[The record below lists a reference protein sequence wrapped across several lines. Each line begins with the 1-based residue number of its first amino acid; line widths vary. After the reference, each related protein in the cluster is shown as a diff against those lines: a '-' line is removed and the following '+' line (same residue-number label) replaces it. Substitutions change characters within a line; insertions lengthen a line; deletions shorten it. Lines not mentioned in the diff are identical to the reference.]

1 MRRFILT
8 FLGVGLLLFGLVYLP
23 PIRDHLIAPFTDSL
37 TVIAGWLITTLG
49 GQAWVSGNVLT
60 IPGFSVRIL
69 DLCNGVEATLLLWA
83 VLLAYPAPWGYRLRG
98 LLLGF
103 LGVQALNM
111 VRIISLTYLGV
122 WKPEWFHWV
131 HWYVWDALI
140 MLDVLLIF
148 LLWLR
153 RLPPPTDEPHAAAT

>member
-1 MRRFILT
+1 MRRFLLT
-8 FLGVGLLLFGLVYLP
+8 FIGVGLFLFALSYLP
-23 PIRDHLIAPFTDSL
+23 PVRNHLIAPFTDGL
-37 TVIAGWLITTLG
+37 TIIAGGLITAFG
-49 GQAWVSGNVLT
+49 GQAWVQGNVLT

-83 VLLAYPAPWGYRLRG
+83 VLLAYPAPWRYRLAG
-98 LLLGF
+98 LLIGF
-103 LGVQALNM
+103 VGVQALNLL
-111 VRIISLTYLGV
+111 RIISLTYLGV
-122 WKPEWFHWV
+122 WKPAWFHWV

-153 RLPPPTDEPHAAAT
+153 RLPPIEDPHASAA